1 MLLSDRDILNEI
13 KRGDIEIDPFN
24 IENLGSNSYDLHLDP
39 TLKTYTN
46 DVLDARDEQP
56 VDEITIPDDGLVL
69 EPGRVYLGSTVE
81 WTRTRH
87 LVPRLEGKSSMA
99 RLGVSVVSD
108 GGFGDVDFAGCW
120 TLELS
125 VRQPVRIYPEMAICQ
140 ISYVTTGPCD
150 MPYSDKDSAR
160 YADYDDAQEYK
171 PPNDRSSDRE
181 TVGGIVEEDEDS
193 FNHGMRIPVVQCD
206 HASDLPLPERATTGS
221 SAVDLLAAVKE
232 PLTLQPDDIE
242 LIDSG
247 IKLSLPEGLEAQ
259 VRARS
264 GLASDGIIVPNG
276 PGTIDSDYRGEV
288 KVLLQNLGDEPFTIE
303 RGDRIAQLTVQR
315 VERFE
320 WDPRETLDNTD
331 RGAGG
336 FGSTGVS
343 NSVSTNGDNSTST
356 DPTETSNNEPMD
368 N

>member
-13 KRGDIEIDPFN
+13 KRSDIQIDPFDVD
-24 IENLGSNSYDLHLDP
+24 NLGSNSYDLHLDE
-39 TLKTYTN
+39 TLKVYT
-46 DVLDARDEQP
+46 DEVLDSRGEP
-56 VDEITIPDDGLVL
+56 SVEELTIPEEGLVL
-69 EPGRVYLGSTVE
+69 EPGRVYLGSTLE

-108 GGFGDVDFAGCW
+108 GGFGDVDFEGCW

-150 MPYSDKDSAR
+150 MPYSDKGSAR
-160 YADYDDAQEYK
+160 YADHEEAQEYK
-171 PPNDRSSDRE
+171 PPRDRSGDRE
-181 TVGGIVEEDEDS
+181 AVGGIVEGDEES
-193 FNHGMRIPVVQCD
+193 FNHGFRVPVVQCD
-206 HASDLPLPERATTGS
+206 HAEDLPLPERATTGS
-221 SAVDLLAAVKE
+221 SAVDLQAAVDEEVVLE
-232 PLTLQPDDIE
+232 PGDIE

-247 IKLSLPEGLEAQ
+247 IKMSLPEGLEAQ

-264 GLASDGIIVPNG
+264 GLASDGIVVPNG

-288 KVLLQNLGDEPFTIE
+288 KVLLQNHSDELFTIE

-320 WDPRETLDNTD
+320 WDPKESLDDTE

-336 FGSTGVS
+336 FGSTGIS
-343 NSVSTNGDNSTST
+343 EAVSTNGHPENDEQ
-356 DPTETSNNEPMD
+356 PRETEPVQE
-368 N
+368 